1 MRRMQAEEAA
11 AAEESRGEG
20 EDGEAGEAAKSG
32 PEADTREGGRP
43 GSSAEGD
50 PSEGGS
56 GAGARVAGL
65 ETEGA
70 HRTGGTGGTAVVDTP
85 SRSAQGDRED
95 EEGGLLPAGT
105 EGQKYIP
112 LEKGTQ
118 RTERSNTRQA
128 TSEGGMGGL
137 EEPDRKALRADSL
150 STLGL
155 DDMNRTDLI
164 AAGS

>member
-1 MRRMQAEEAA
+1 MQAEEAA
-11 AAEESRGEG
+11 AAESRGE
-20 EDGEAGEAAKSG
+20 GEAGEAAGSG
-32 PEADTREGGRP
+32 READAQEGGRP
-43 GSSAEGD
+43 GSSVEGD

-70 HRTGGTGGTAVVDTP
+70 HRTGGTGGTGGVDMP
-85 SRSAQGDRED
+85 SRSAQGERED

-105 EGQKYIP
+105 EGQKHNP

-118 RTERSNTRQA
+118 RTERSNTRQV
-128 TSEGGMGGL
+128 TSERGMGGL
-137 EEPDRKALRADSL
+137 EEPERKALMADSL